1 MADPILDNDDLKDSV
16 SLTNE
21 LVDNTRE
28 LGRLYKQN
36 KENIK
41 GLDSA
46 LSNMLS
52 NSKGLNKQFENL
64 TGLSDRL
71 EKLEIKK
78 IPLTEAIEMAHKGEI
93 KDCLSVVS
101 LLKVPRF
108 HQC

>member
-36 KENIK
+36 KENFQ

-64 TGLSDRL
+64 VGLSDRL

-78 IPLTEAIEMAHKGEI
+78 NKISETI
-93 KDCLSVVS
+93 KE
-101 LLKVPRF
+101 KF
-108 HQC
+108 T